1 MAKFT
6 LFEVHLEDAS
16 FTANAPYSG
25 KGSEGSESD
34 SEDEYEE
41 EDEEE
46 EEGAAADSG
55 SGGPG
60 RALVGLLVVVAILA
74 LAYLGSRRLGGDDVP
89 DVAVEEELEA

>member
-6 LFEVHLEDAS
+6 LLEVHLEDAS

-25 KGSEGSESD
+25 EGSEGSESD
-34 SEDEYEE
+34 SED
-41 EDEEE
+41 E

-89 DVAVEEELEA
+89 DVAVEEELEP